1 MLSSTSLII
10 ATKLWCDF
18 SAKLD
23 LSTRY
28 AIFKKAPL
36 IWKLCRMK
44 RKSSETAYRYPFE
57 RKYESSSLMPHG
69 DSLIWLCTCIFSS
82 SNLKKRQSNDY
93 WRTRLQMTYFLL
105 SLQIAEFKD
114 WFTLY
119 AKIVR
124 SHSSSQNKKL
134 WFKDT
139 VIQMECI

>member
-10 ATKLWCDF
+10 ATKSWCDF
-18 SAKLD
+18 SARLS

-28 AIFKKAPL
+28 AIFRKAPS
-36 IWKLCRMK
+36 IWKPCRMK
-44 RKSSETAYRYPFE
+44 QKSSETAYRYPFE
-57 RKYESSSLMPHG
+57 RKYESNFLMPRG

-114 WFTLY
+114 WFMLY

-124 SHSSSQNKKL
+124 SHSSSLNKKS
-134 WFKDT
+134 WFRVS
-139 VIQMECI
+139 VIPMECI